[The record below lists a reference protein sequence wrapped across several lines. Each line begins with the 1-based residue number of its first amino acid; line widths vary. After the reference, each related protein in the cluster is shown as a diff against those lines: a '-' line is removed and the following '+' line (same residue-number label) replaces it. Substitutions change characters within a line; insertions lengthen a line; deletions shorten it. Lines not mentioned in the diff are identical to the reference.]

1 MERYLLGITRRDRK
15 ANKWIRAKTDL
26 PDIVEKLHIRK
37 WIWTGHVIVGEDGNT
52 TTVVVKKSL
61 LTGIPQKD
69 YIHDPNLPRELKG
82 HNLTN
87 YPFYNAVPE
96 DIEFECDGLHDGFY
110 ASVPHHCQLYHHC
123 LFGTRYD
130 FLCANYTAFDQKTF
144 ICHFVS
150 EVDCAN
156 SPKYYVRNEALYKA
170 ASSAP
175 PSTTTTATTTTTKPT
190 TTTRK
195 PRRRRPSRRRRPY
208 YDYYYDSEEYDDEYY
223 DEEEDDPLPPPRKSG
238 RKQRPSQVESAG
250 TKKKEAET
258 TTTTTT
264 TAAPPQAGNEP
275 PLTRAPASV
284 YSRNRI
290 PPKIRPPVPV
300 NEKHKYEYKTTT
312 ANKDLDEDDEEYY
325 DDEYDDPPP
334 PPPKKKDTGRDKMNR
349 RRQQGG
355 RKRPSRFEDDEYEDE
370 EEERPR
376 RKGSRKDD
384 DYRRHRNRKGGYRDE
399 DDDRPMRGGS
409 RKRYQDE
416 VRRERR
422 PPAEYEYYDDEEE
435 EEEKYER
442 QRPRKPEKRPRTTT
456 KKYER
461 TTEAPEDEYEEYE
474 DEEDLRSNKKDG
486 TTPASHRF
494 STSSYKNVKS
504 TTSRPSITYKRSKP
518 NSESD
523 RRHRPITKRV
533 ESSTEETTTFKRP
546 IVMKPTIFPDRKFTS
561 IVGTPTGFRKQEEK
575 NTAEVITEA
584 PKEEEKTES
593 TRKPQDQYRK
603 FSNFR
608 RQQDE
613 ERKEISNS
621 RFPSTAKSEEKIP
634 MAKEQDTSAQKTDE
648 TFTSRNPI
656 RGEDNTATYRNPSIR
671 TQEFTSRNEPS
682 RNEEMNTTP
691 KTSQRGEEQTQT
703 FRKQQLR
710 GYDSNEPSRNEEMNT
725 TPRTLQRGE
734 EQTQTFRKQQLR
746 GYDTNEPSRNEEM
759 NTTPR
764 TPQRGEEQTQTF
776 RKQQLRGYD
785 SIPRNEGNT
794 NPSRNNYRDE
804 SAPPTRTFPSRVQE
818 NHSEQNNDERT
829 NNAFRTPTRNEEQ
842 SFRNPTVQQEQRIET
857 PMNHYRNP
865 YRQEEYTNNYRNP
878 TATADEVQYQAPTFR
893 NEDTLINYRAPSA
906 IANSNYRNPHT
917 SADEGEYKP
926 TEEPNYKISSFIPN
940 DAYQR
945 QEVKWPPKEESFIP
959 IQPTVQP
966 PLENKPFVTGP
977 GSDQTQEGSGK
988 SGYPPAITSPP
999 RGYRRYNKMKVSI
1012 RPKPVTEENVEYNK
1026 YPIPVEGPKVEFT
1039 APGPSAPQATPRPY
1053 LDLEEYD
1060 VTLNDALQ
1068 PSTPYSR
1075 HKSRGYQSS
1084 VTNPSYRT
1092 GYLLTSASQTYP
1104 SKIPSEY
1111 EAVIVPS
1118 QRFST
1123 KRRPHEWYW

>member
-1 MERYLLGITRRDRK
+1 MRWKPIWLSLVFAFWWEGCLCLKGSDLILLAK
-15 ANKWIRAKTDL
+15 AKAAE
-26 PDIVEKLHIRK
+26 EKLNP
-37 WIWTGHVIVGEDGNT
+37 TTEEVIVGEDGNT
-52 TTVVVKKSL
+52 TTVVVKKPL

-87 YPFYNAVPE
+87 YPFYNGVPE

-110 ASVPHHCQLYHHC
+110 ASVPHHCQVYHHC

-156 SPKYYVRNEALYKA
+156 SPKYFVRNEALYKA

-175 PSTTTTATTTTTKPT
+175 PPTTTTTTTTTTKPT

-195 PRRRRPSRRRRPY
+195 PRRRRPARRRRPY

-223 DEEEDDPLPPPRKSG
+223 DDEEDEPLPPPRKSG
-238 RKQRPSQVESAG
+238 RKQRPSQ
-250 TKKKEAET
+250 
-258 TTTTTT
+258 
-264 TAAPPQAGNEP
+264 
-275 PLTRAPASV
+275 
-284 YSRNRI
+284 
-290 PPKIRPPVPV
+290 
-300 NEKHKYEYKTTT
+300 
-312 ANKDLDEDDEEYY
+312 
-325 DDEYDDPPP
+325 
-334 PPPKKKDTGRDKMNR
+334 GRDKMNR

-355 RKRPSRFEDDEYEDE
+355 RKRPSRYEDDEYEDE

-409 RKRYQDE
+409 RKRYQEE

-442 QRPRKPEKRPRTTT
+442 QRPRKPEKRTRTTT

-461 TTEAPEDEYEEYE
+461 TTEAPDEEYEEYE
-474 DEEDLRSNKKDG
+474 DEEDLRPNKKDV

-494 STSSYKNVKS
+494 STSSYKNIKS
-504 TTSRPSITYKRSKP
+504 TTSRPSVTYKRAKP
-518 NSESD
+518 NPESE
-523 RRHRPITKRV
+523 RRHRPISKRV

-546 IVMKPTIFPDRKFTS
+546 IVMKPTVFPDRKFTS

-575 NTAEVITEA
+575 NTAEAITEA

-593 TRKPQDQYRK
+593 ARKPQDQYRK

-613 ERKEISNS
+613 ERKENNNS
-621 RFPSTAKSEEKIP
+621 RFPSTSKAEEKILP
-634 MAKEQDTSAQKTDE
+634 TREKDNSAQKAEE
-648 TFTSRNPI
+648 TFTSRNPV
-656 RGEDNTATYRNPSIR
+656 RAEDNTATYRSPSLR
-671 TQEFTSRNEPS
+671 NQEFTSR
-682 RNEEMNTTP
+682 
-691 KTSQRGEEQTQT
+691 
-703 FRKQQLR
+703 
-710 GYDSNEPSRNEEMNT
+710 
-725 TPRTLQRGE
+725 
-734 EQTQTFRKQQLR
+734 
-746 GYDTNEPSRNEEM
+746 NEPSRNEEM

-764 TPQRGEEQTQTF
+764 TPQRGEEQTQIF

-785 SIPRNEGNT
+785 SLPRNEGNT

-804 SAPPTRTFPSRVQE
+804 SAPPTRIFPSRVQE
-818 NHSEQNNDERT
+818 SQSEQNTDERT

-842 SFRNPTVQQEQRIET
+842 SFRSPTIQQEQRLET
-857 PMNHYRNP
+857 PMNHFRNP
-865 YRQEEYTNNYRNP
+865 YRQEENTNNYRNP
-878 TATADEVQYQAPTFR
+878 TATADEVQYRAPTFR

-917 SADEGEYKP
+917 SADEAEYKP
-926 TEEPNYKISSFIPN
+926 TDEPQYKISSFIPN

-966 PLENKPFVTGP
+966 PLENKPYITGP
-977 GSDQTQEGSGK
+977 GADQTQEGSGK

-999 RGYRRYNKMKVSI
+999 RGYRRYSKMKVSV

-1075 HKSRGYQSS
+1075 LKSRGYQSS

-1092 GYLLTSASQTYP
+1092 GYLLTAASQTYP
-1104 SKIPSEY
+1104 SKISSDY
-1111 EAVIVPS
+1111 EAVVVPA

>member
-1 MERYLLGITRRDRK
+1 
-15 ANKWIRAKTDL
+15 
-26 PDIVEKLHIRK
+26 
-37 WIWTGHVIVGEDGNT
+37 
-52 TTVVVKKSL
+52 
-61 LTGIPQKD
+61 
-69 YIHDPNLPRELKG
+69 
-82 HNLTN
+82 
-87 YPFYNAVPE
+87 
-96 DIEFECDGLHDGFY
+96 
-110 ASVPHHCQLYHHC
+110 
-123 LFGTRYD
+123 
-130 FLCANYTAFDQKTF
+130 
-144 ICHFVS
+144 
-150 EVDCAN
+150 
-156 SPKYYVRNEALYKA
+156 
-170 ASSAP
+170 
-175 PSTTTTATTTTTKPT
+175 
-190 TTTRK
+190 
-195 PRRRRPSRRRRPY
+195 
-208 YDYYYDSEEYDDEYY
+208 
-223 DEEEDDPLPPPRKSG
+223 
-238 RKQRPSQVESAG
+238 
-250 TKKKEAET
+250 
-258 TTTTTT
+258 
-264 TAAPPQAGNEP
+264 
-275 PLTRAPASV
+275 
-284 YSRNRI
+284 
-290 PPKIRPPVPV
+290 
-300 NEKHKYEYKTTT
+300 
-312 ANKDLDEDDEEYY
+312 
-325 DDEYDDPPP
+325 
-334 PPPKKKDTGRDKMNR
+334 
-349 RRQQGG
+349 
-355 RKRPSRFEDDEYEDE
+355 
-370 EEERPR
+370 
-376 RKGSRKDD
+376 
-384 DYRRHRNRKGGYRDE
+384 
-399 DDDRPMRGGS
+399 MRGGS

-442 QRPRKPEKRPRTTT
+442 QRPRKTEKRTRTTT

-461 TTEAPEDEYEEYE
+461 TTEAPDDEYEEYE
-474 DEEDLRSNKKDG
+474 DEEDLRSSKKDV
-486 TTPASHRF
+486 TTAASHRF
-494 STSSYKNVKS
+494 STPSYKSIKS

-518 NSESD
+518 NSELD
-523 RRHRPITKRV
+523 RRPRPTSKRV

-546 IVMKPTIFPDRKFTS
+546 IVMKPTVFPDRKFTS
-561 IVGTPTGFRKQEEK
+561 IVGTPTGFKKQEDK
-575 NTAEVITEA
+575 NTAETITES
-584 PKEEEKTES
+584 PKDEERTEA

-613 ERKEISNS
+613 ERKEINSS
-621 RFPSTAKSEEKIP
+621 RFPSTAKSEEKTP
-634 MAKEQDTSAQKTDE
+634 TTKEQDNSAQKAEE

-656 RGEDNTATYRNPSIR
+656 RGEENTATYRSPSLR
-671 TQEFTSRNEPS
+671 NQEFTSRNEPS

-691 KTSQRGEEQTQT
+691 RTPQREEQTQI

-710 GYDSNEPSRNEEMNT
+710 GYDS
-725 TPRTLQRGE
+725 L
-734 EQTQTFRKQQLR
+734 
-746 GYDTNEPSRNEEM
+746 
-759 NTTPR
+759 
-764 TPQRGEEQTQTF
+764 
-776 RKQQLRGYD
+776 
-785 SIPRNEGNT
+785 PRNEGNPS
-794 NPSRNNYRDE
+794 PSRNNYRDE

-818 NHSEQNNDERT
+818 NHSEQNDDERT
-829 NNAFRTPTRNEEQ
+829 NNAFRTPTRNEE
-842 SFRNPTVQQEQRIET
+842 SFRSQTVQQEQRIES
-857 PMNHYRNP
+857 PMNHFRSP
-865 YRQEEYTNNYRNP
+865 YRQEENTNNYRNP
-878 TATADEVQYQAPTFR
+878 TATADEVQYRAPTFR

-926 TEEPNYKISSFIPN
+926 TDEPHYKISSFIPN

-966 PLENKPFVTGP
+966 SLENKPYLTGP

-1075 HKSRGYQSS
+1075 LKSRGYQSS

-1092 GYLLTSASQTYP
+1092 GYLLTAASQTYP

-1111 EAVIVPS
+1111 EAVVVPS